1 MPRFVEFTAMG
12 DESKVAIDV
21 ELITDLVPVSGPV
34 PGTVI
39 VLDGVED
46 VKVAA
51 PFEGVVQQVEA
62 EAAA

>member
-1 MPRFVEFTAMG
+1 MPKFVEFTTIG

-21 ELITDLVPVSGPV
+21 ELISDLVPVTGPV

-39 VLDGVED
+39 VLDGIED

-51 PFEGVVQQVEA
+51 PIEGVEQLLDSEV
-62 EAAA
+62 